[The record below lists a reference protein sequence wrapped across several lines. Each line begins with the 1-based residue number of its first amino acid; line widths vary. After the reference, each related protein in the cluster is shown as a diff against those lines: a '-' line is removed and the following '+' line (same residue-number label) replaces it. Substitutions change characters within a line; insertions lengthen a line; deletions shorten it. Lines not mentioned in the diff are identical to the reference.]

1 MPFHLPTLI
10 ITVISLNLMLGGLM
24 LVIYEVRKTQ
34 KCFFTWGISCF
45 IFGIAVGLAGMQTYF
60 DQAWLTIFVADVL
73 IILTPLLL
81 LHGLRQFQMQRP
93 VSYKLVA
100 LVLSYSALP
109 LVLLYTAPIHA
120 QTFTAVVCAAIFL
133 YAAIYILTIQQ
144 APTLMRWMLFLLF
157 LAHGALMLT
166 QSGMLVQNLALKN
179 VLMLPSSFEWLLIGH
194 LALTTGTATL
204 FPLLAFAMSEKRLLE
219 VTNFDELTHMLNR
232 RGFLERTGLLL
243 AKNRI
248 QRRPFCVLVVNLD
261 QFKNINANYGD
272 ATGEEC
278 LRQVADIIQGHLRE
292 HDVAARIG
300 GEKFAVALADVDR
313 NQAELIS
320 YRLCDRIGK
329 ATLSIQGEILKLT
342 ASIGGIHSRS
352 SRCELGDLLRTA
364 DEALYRAKST
374 GHNRFVLATQA

>member
-1 MPFHLPTLI
+1 
-10 ITVISLNLMLGGLM
+10 M

-73 IILTPLLL
+73 IILTPLLA

-93 VSYKLVA
+93 ISFKLVA

-120 QTFTAVVCAAIFL
+120 QTFTSVVCAAIYL
-133 YAAIYILTIQQ
+133 YASIYILTIKQ
-144 APTLMRWMLFLLF
+144 APTLMRCMLFCLF
-157 LAHGALMLT
+157 LAHGALMLA
-166 QSGMLVQNLALKN
+166 QSGMLVQNLAAKS
-179 VLMLPSSFEWLLIGH
+179 VVMLPSSFEWLLIGH

-219 VTNFDELTHMLNR
+219 ITNFDELTHMLNHR
-232 RGFLERTGLLL
+232 AFLERTGLLL

-248 QRRPFCVLVVNLD
+248 RRRSFCVLVIDLD
-261 QFKNINANYGD
+261 HFSNINAHYGD
-272 ATGEEC
+272 AAGDEC
-278 LRQVADIIQGHLRE
+278 LRQISDIIQGHLRE
-292 HDVAARIG
+292 NDVAARIG
-300 GEKFAVALADVDR
+300 GEEFAVALADVDR

-320 YRLCDRIGK
+320 YRLCERIGK
-329 ATLSIQGEILKLT
+329 ATFNIEGETLKIT

-352 SRCELGDLLRTA
+352 SRRELDDLLRAA
-364 DEALYRAKST
+364 DEALYTAKSS
-374 GHNRFVLATQA
+374 GRNRFVLATQT